1 MAEQLF
7 ALTETEKVLWEL
19 AADIKKRYK
28 AGLKENGHIAG
39 NQLYGSVEQEV
50 QVDGHTYMVKLW
62 LEDYWQYVEW
72 DTRGRQ
78 TGLPGRKDP
87 PFDAIYTWVKLKKI
101 IPRDKKKCP
110 TQKSLAWAIKRHIG
124 EYGTEG
130 THDLEKARDF
140 VLEKWM
146 DRLREAIG
154 QDAIVYVRR
163 LLQEV
168 RM

>member
-1 MAEQLF
+1 MPALF
-7 ALTETEKVLWEL
+7 ELTNTERVLWEL

-28 AGLKENGHIAG
+28 AGLKEHGHIAG

-50 QVDGHTYMVKLW
+50 RVDGNDYIVELHLQ
-62 LEDYWQYVEW
+62 DYWQYVEW

-87 PFDAIYTWVKLKKI
+87 PFDAIYKWVKVKKI
-101 IPRDKKKCP
+101 MPRPGSKIP
-110 TQKSLAWAIKRHIG
+110 TQKSLAYAIKHLIG
-124 EYGTEG
+124 EYGTKG
-130 THDLEKARDF
+130 SHDLENARDK
-140 VLEKWM
+140 VLDIWM

-154 QDAIVYVRR
+154 EDAIIYVRN